1 MASTRVVLVHRSPEY
16 AELLARHGTRGQAAF
31 FLAGRGG
38 SIEELEDRQQEL
50 AAARAKVVGAIP
62 AEWRRA
68 EVERSEVARF
78 VFGPEDVIVVLG
90 QDGLVANVAKYLTD
104 QVVIGIN
111 PGGQA
116 GILVPHRPDDLPRL
130 LDSLGSARP
139 MARTMVSVTAD
150 DGQEL
155 TALNEIYLGQPTHQS
170 SRYRIEVDGVEERQS
185 SSGIIVGTGTGATG
199 WCASLQ
205 RVVAPQQALPEPGD
219 ATLAWFVREAWP
231 SPSTGVELT
240 SGELPP
246 GGELV
251 VTVESDTLVAFGD
264 GIEDDRLTLNWGQ
277 RAVIATATRVLHTL

>member
-1 MASTRVVLVHRSPEY
+1 MASPRVVLVHRTSEY

-38 SIEELEDRQQEL
+38 SIEELEARHHEL
-50 AAARAKVVGAIP
+50 AAARVRVAGAIP
-62 AEWRRA
+62 PEWRRA
-68 EVERSEVARF
+68 EVERAEVARF

-104 QVVIGIN
+104 QIVIGIN
-111 PGGQA
+111 PGGYA
-116 GILVPHRPDDLPRL
+116 GILVPHRPADLPRL
-130 LDSLGSARP
+130 LASLGTAQPS
-139 MARTMVSVTAD
+139 ARTMVTITAD

-185 SSGIIVGTGTGATG
+185 SSGLIVGTGTGATG

-205 RVVAPQQALPEPGD
+205 RVISPDQSLPEPEDG
-219 ATLAWFVREAWP
+219 ALAWFVREAWP
-231 SPSTGVELT
+231 SPSTGVSLTDGRLRPGAELA
-240 SGELPP
+240 
-246 GGELV
+246 

-264 GIEDDRLTLNWGQ
+264 GIEDDRLTLGWGQ
-277 RAVIATATRVLHTL
+277 RAVISRAERVLRTL